1 MMRPTCDF
9 PTSVVS
15 SPRADLRRE
24 TRPDVDG
31 GNAMAEKDKTQ
42 GWARVKALS
51 SCSVFWVC
59 LEAALIILWF
69 DFAYRMTPG
78 PVYTMSISILSHPRG
93 DAGWLAALAGTA
105 LAALAVALVDRCSS
119 SGAACAD
126 GVAASDAYASQG
138 AAAGAFRH
146 VRPVFGGTLHIDT
159 LNLACALGCFIGPAL
174 VKLGSSSLALTVVG
188 GLIGGL
194 AFGFLVPR
202 LVANAPVE
210 PRSSTVLGLACAS
223 LGACAAIK
231 LLFGALNADVCAAL
245 VCILPILSVVCEARA
260 LTVRGSQ
267 VGASARSALNVAPAV
282 QSPAARPSQLRS
294 HLTEVACC
302 SLGLGL
308 YMGLIGFSN
317 DGLAQA
323 EYVYRQVVT
332 GVGGTL
338 LACVLLFLSM
348 RANPD
353 APYVV
358 LPILLGTS
366 ALVFVLTTTMPSDAG
381 QTLAHIA
388 GKATDSLTSGLA
400 MCAMVELLGLARRG
414 EEGLKSPAW
423 VVCMCSFALLVG
435 ILGGGVLMSTVG
447 LGTTSIVL
455 VAVSLLYGALL
466 SLGVTVQQ
474 RACDQFVIVRNPADM
489 ARIAQVQADAIAAEL
504 GTLTP
509 RETEVLPYLLQHQ
522 SADAIA
528 EKLGISRNTVKTHTA
543 HIYEKAGVNTRAQLV
558 DLAATKTVAI

>member
-1 MMRPTCDF
+1 MRPICDSL
-9 PTSVVS
+9 TSVVLS
-15 SPRADLRRE
+15 LRADVRCE

-42 GWARVKALS
+42 GWARVKTLPS
-51 SCSVFWVC
+51 LPVFWVC

-78 PVYTMSISILSHPRG
+78 PVYTLPISILNHPRG

-105 LAALAVALVDRCSS
+105 LAAFVVAFVGRRSAADVACEN
-119 SGAACAD
+119 GASRD
-126 GVAASDAYASQG
+126 DAFSCQG
-138 AAAGAFRH
+138 AAAGGLRCI
-146 VRPVFGGTLHIDT
+146 RPAFGGALHVDM
-159 LNLACALGCFIGPAL
+159 LNLACALGCFVGPAL
-174 VKLGSSSLALTVVG
+174 VKLGSSSLVLTVVG

-210 PRSSTVLGLACAS
+210 SRSSTVLGLACAS

-231 LLFGALNADVCAAL
+231 LLLGALNADVCAAL
-245 VCILPILSVVCEARA
+245 VCILPILGVMCEARA
-260 LTVRGSQ
+260 LAVCGSQ
-267 VGASARSALNVAPAV
+267 SGMVAGATAGAASSA

-294 HLTEVACC
+294 HLTEIACC

-338 LACVLLFLSM
+338 LACALLLLSM

-353 APYVV
+353 APYVM

-366 ALVFVLTTTMPSDAG
+366 ALVFILTTTMPSDVG

-388 GKATDSLTSGLA
+388 GKATDSLTSALA

-414 EEGLKSPAW
+414 EGGLKNPAW
-423 VVCMCSFALLVG
+423 VVCICSFALLVG

-474 RACDQFVIVRNPADM
+474 RARDQFVIVRNPADM

-558 DLAATKTVAI
+558 DLAATKTVAV

>member
-1 MMRPTCDF
+1 MRPTCDSL
-9 PTSVVS
+9 TSVVS
-15 SPRADLRRE
+15 SPRADVRCE

-42 GWARVKALS
+42 GWARVKTLPS
-51 SCSVFWVC
+51 LSVFWVC

-78 PVYTMSISILSHPRG
+78 PVYTLPISILNHPRG

-105 LAALAVALVDRCSS
+105 LAAFVVAFVGRRSVADVACENGASRGDASS
-119 SGAACAD
+119 CQ
-126 GVAASDAYASQG
+126 V
-138 AAAGAFRH
+138 AAAGGLCCI
-146 VRPVFGGTLHIDT
+146 RPAFGGALHIDM
-159 LNLACALGCFIGPAL
+159 LNLACALGCFVGPAL
-174 VKLGSSSLALTVVG
+174 VKLGSSSLVLTVVG

-194 AFGFLVPR
+194 AFGFLAPR

-231 LLFGALNADVCAAL
+231 LFLGALNADVCAVL
-245 VCILPILSVVCEARA
+245 VCILPILSVMCEARVLA
-260 LTVRGSQ
+260 VFGSRSGM
-267 VGASARSALNVAPAV
+267 VAGVTADTASSA

-294 HLTEVACC
+294 HLTEIACC

-338 LACVLLFLSM
+338 LACALLFLSM

-366 ALVFVLTTTMPSDAG
+366 ALVFILTTTMPSDVG

-388 GKATDSLTSGLA
+388 GKATDSLTSALA

-414 EEGLKSPAW
+414 EEGLKNPAW
-423 VVCMCSFALLVG
+423 VVCICSFALLVG

-474 RACDQFVIVRNPADM
+474 RARDQFVIVRNPADM

-558 DLAATKTVAI
+558 DLAATKTVEL

>member
-1 MMRPTCDF
+1 MRPTCDSL
-9 PTSVVS
+9 TSVVS
-15 SPRADLRRE
+15 SPRADVRCE

-42 GWARVKALS
+42 GWARVKTLPS
-51 SCSVFWVC
+51 LPVFWVC

-78 PVYTMSISILSHPRG
+78 PVYTLPISILNHPRG

-105 LAALAVALVDRCSS
+105 LAALVVAFVGRRSVAGAASEDDAVTGDASACQGAVAGGLC
-119 SGAACAD
+119 C
-126 GVAASDAYASQG
+126 
-138 AAAGAFRH
+138 
-146 VRPVFGGTLHIDT
+146 VRSVFGGTLRLDT
-159 LNLACALGCFIGPAL
+159 LNLACALGCFVGPAL

-245 VCILPILSVVCEARA
+245 VCILPILSVMCEARA
-260 LTVRGSQ
+260 LAVRGPQ
-267 VGASARSALNVAPAV
+267 PAMMAGAAPVA

-294 HLTEVACC
+294 HFTEVACC

-338 LACVLLFLSM
+338 LACALLFLSM

-366 ALVFVLTTTMPSDAG
+366 ALVFILTTTMPSDAG

-388 GKATDSLTSGLA
+388 GKATDSLTSALA

-414 EEGLKSPAW
+414 EEGLKNPAW
-423 VVCMCSFALLVG
+423 VVCICSSALLVG

-474 RACDQFVIVRNPADM
+474 RARDQFVIVRNPADM

-558 DLAATKTVAI
+558 DLAATKTVAL

>member
-1 MMRPTCDF
+1 
-9 PTSVVS
+9 
-15 SPRADLRRE
+15 
-24 TRPDVDG
+24 
-31 GNAMAEKDKTQ
+31 MAEKDRIQ
-42 GWARVKALS
+42 GWSRVKELPARPI
-51 SCSVFWVC
+51 FWVC
-59 LEAALIILWF
+59 LEAALVMLWF

-78 PVYTMSISILSHPRG
+78 PVFTLPISILNHPRA

-105 LAALAVALVDRCSS
+105 IAALATGLVGRRTVAEALLV
-119 SGAACAD
+119 
-126 GVAASDAYASQG
+126 SQES
-138 AAAGAFRH
+138 AGGIGH
-146 VRPVFGGTLHIDT
+146 VRPAFGGALRLDVI
-159 LNLACALGCFIGPAL
+159 NLACALGCLVGPAC
-174 VKLGSSSLALTVVG
+174 VKLGSTSLVLTVVG
-188 GLIGGL
+188 GLVGGL
-194 AFGFLVPR
+194 AFGLLVPR

-210 PRSSTVLGLACAS
+210 PRSSAVLSLACAS
-223 LGACAAIK
+223 LGVCVLIK
-231 LLFGALNADVCAAL
+231 LLFGAFNADVCAAF
-245 VCILPILSVVCEARA
+245 VCILPTLGVACEARA
-260 LTVRGSQ
+260 L
-267 VGASARSALNVAPAV
+267 AV
-282 QSPAARPSQLRS
+282 QARQPAGSSGIASSAACAAPSPAARPSQLRS

-317 DGLAQA
+317 DGLAQV

-332 GVGGTL
+332 GVGGAL
-338 LACVLLFLSM
+338 LACALLFLSM

-353 APYVV
+353 GPYVM
-358 LPILLGTS
+358 LPMLLGTS
-366 ALVFVLTTTMPSDAG
+366 ALVFILTTTTMPSNVG
-381 QTLAHIA
+381 QTLAHVA
-388 GKATDSLTSGLA
+388 GKATDSLTSALA
-400 MCAMVELLGLARRG
+400 MCAMVELLGLARAG
-414 EEGLKSPAW
+414 QEGLKNPSW
-423 VVCMCSFALLVG
+423 VVCICSFALLAG

-474 RACDQFVIVRNPADM
+474 RARDQFVIVRNPHDM
-489 ARIAQVQADAIAAEL
+489 ALIAQVQADAIAAEL

-522 SADAIA
+522 SAGAIA

>member
-1 MMRPTCDF
+1 MRPTCDSL
-9 PTSVVS
+9 TSVVS
-15 SPRADLRRE
+15 SPRADVRRE

-42 GWARVKALS
+42 GWARVKTLPS
-51 SCSVFWVC
+51 FPVFWVC

-78 PVYTMSISILSHPRG
+78 PVYTLPISILNHPRG

-105 LAALAVALVDRCSS
+105 LAAFVVAFVGKRSTADVTCENGASRGDASS
-119 SGAACAD
+119 CQ
-126 GVAASDAYASQG
+126 V
-138 AAAGAFRH
+138 AAAGGLCCI
-146 VRPVFGGTLHIDT
+146 RPAFGGALHADM
-159 LNLACALGCFIGPAL
+159 LNLACALGCFVGPAL
-174 VKLGSSSLALTVVG
+174 VKLGSSSLVLTVVG

-245 VCILPILSVVCEARA
+245 VCILPILSVMCEARA
-260 LTVRGSQ
+260 LAVRGPQSGM
-267 VGASARSALNVAPAV
+267 VAGVTAGTASSA

-338 LACVLLFLSM
+338 LACALLFLSM

-366 ALVFVLTTTMPSDAG
+366 ALVFILTTTMPSDVG

-388 GKATDSLTSGLA
+388 GKATDSLTSALA

-414 EEGLKSPAW
+414 EEGLKNPAW
-423 VVCMCSFALLVG
+423 VVCICSFTLLVG

-474 RACDQFVIVRNPADM
+474 RARDQFVIVRNPADM

-558 DLAATKTVAI
+558 DLAATKTVAL

>member
-1 MMRPTCDF
+1 MRPICDSL
-9 PTSVVS
+9 TSVVS
-15 SPRADLRRE
+15 SPRADVRCE

-42 GWARVKALS
+42 GWARVKTLPS
-51 SCSVFWVC
+51 LPVFWVC
-59 LEAALIILWF
+59 LEAALVILWF

-78 PVYTMSISILSHPRG
+78 PVYTLPISILNHPRG

-105 LAALAVALVDRCSS
+105 LAAFAVAFVGRRSTADVTCENGASRGDASS
-119 SGAACAD
+119 CQ
-126 GVAASDAYASQG
+126 V
-138 AAAGAFRH
+138 AAAGGLCCI
-146 VRPVFGGTLHIDT
+146 RPAFGGALHVDM
-159 LNLACALGCFIGPAL
+159 LNLACALGCFVGPAL
-174 VKLGSSSLALTVVG
+174 VKLGSSSLVLTVVG

-194 AFGFLVPR
+194 AFGFLAPR

-231 LLFGALNADVCAAL
+231 LLLGALNADVCAAL
-245 VCILPILSVVCEARA
+245 VCILPILGVVCEARA
-260 LTVRGSQ
+260 LAVCGSQ
-267 VGASARSALNVAPAV
+267 FGMVAGVTVGTASSA

-294 HLTEVACC
+294 HLTEIACC

-338 LACVLLFLSM
+338 LACALLFLSM

-366 ALVFVLTTTMPSDAG
+366 ALVFILTTTMPSDVG

-388 GKATDSLTSGLA
+388 GKATDSLTSALA

-414 EEGLKSPAW
+414 EEGLKNPAW
-423 VVCMCSFALLVG
+423 VVCICSFALFVG

-474 RACDQFVIVRNPADM
+474 RARDQFVIVRNPADM

>member
-1 MMRPTCDF
+1 MRPTCDSL
-9 PTSVVS
+9 TSVVS
-15 SPRADLRRE
+15 SPRADVRRE

-42 GWARVKALS
+42 GWARVKTLPS
-51 SCSVFWVC
+51 LPVFWVC
-59 LEAALIILWF
+59 LEAALVILWF

-78 PVYTMSISILSHPRG
+78 PVYTLPISILNHPRG

-105 LAALAVALVDRCSS
+105 LAAFAVAFVGRRSAADVACEN
-119 SGAACAD
+119 GA
-126 GVAASDAYASQG
+126 VMSDASSCQG
-138 AAAGAFRH
+138 AAAGGLCCI
-146 VRPVFGGTLHIDT
+146 RPAFGGALHVDM
-159 LNLACALGCFIGPAL
+159 LNLACALGCFVGPAL
-174 VKLGSSSLALTVVG
+174 VKLGSSSLVLTVVG

-194 AFGFLVPR
+194 ALGFLVPR

-223 LGACAAIK
+223 LGACATIK
-231 LLFGALNADVCAAL
+231 LFLGALNADVCAAL
-245 VCILPILSVVCEARA
+245 VCILPILSVMCEARDLA
-260 LTVRGSQ
+260 VCGLQSGMVAGVTAGT
-267 VGASARSALNVAPAV
+267 ASSA

-294 HLTEVACC
+294 HLTEIACC

-338 LACVLLFLSM
+338 LACALLFLSM

-366 ALVFVLTTTMPSDAG
+366 ALVFILTTTMPSDVG

-388 GKATDSLTSGLA
+388 GKATDSLTSALA
-400 MCAMVELLGLARRG
+400 MCAMMELLGLARRG
-414 EEGLKSPAW
+414 EEGLKNPAW
-423 VVCMCSFALLVG
+423 VVCICSLALLVG

-474 RACDQFVIVRNPADM
+474 RARDQFVIVRNPADM

>member
-1 MMRPTCDF
+1 MRPTCDSL
-9 PTSVVS
+9 TSVVS
-15 SPRADLRRE
+15 SPRADVRCE

-42 GWARVKALS
+42 GWARVKTLPS
-51 SCSVFWVC
+51 LPVFWVC
-59 LEAALIILWF
+59 LEAALVILWF

-78 PVYTMSISILSHPRG
+78 PVYTLPIFILNHPRG

-105 LAALAVALVDRCSS
+105 LAAFAVAFVGRRSAADVACEN
-119 SGAACAD
+119 GASRGD
-126 GVAASDAYASQG
+126 ASFCQG
-138 AAAGAFRH
+138 AAAGGLCCI
-146 VRPVFGGTLHIDT
+146 RPAFGGALHVDM
-159 LNLACALGCFIGPAL
+159 LNLACALGCFVGPVL
-174 VKLGSSSLALTVVG
+174 VKLGSSSLVLTVVG

-210 PRSSTVLGLACAS
+210 SRSSTVLGLACAS

-231 LLFGALNADVCAAL
+231 LLLGALNADVCAVL
-245 VCILPILSVVCEARA
+245 VCILPTLSVMCEARVLA
-260 LTVRGSQ
+260 VCGLQSGMVAGVTAGT
-267 VGASARSALNVAPAV
+267 ASSA

-294 HLTEVACC
+294 HLTEIACC

-338 LACVLLFLSM
+338 LACALLFLSM

-366 ALVFVLTTTMPSDAG
+366 ALVFILTTTMPSDVG

-388 GKATDSLTSGLA
+388 GKATDSLTSALA
-400 MCAMVELLGLARRG
+400 MLGLARRG
-414 EEGLKSPAW
+414 EEGLKNPAW
-423 VVCMCSFALLVG
+423 VVCICSFALFVG

-474 RACDQFVIVRNPADM
+474 RARDQFVIVRNPADM

-558 DLAATKTVAI
+558 NLAATKTVAL

>member
-1 MMRPTCDF
+1 
-9 PTSVVS
+9 
-15 SPRADLRRE
+15 
-24 TRPDVDG
+24 
-31 GNAMAEKDKTQ
+31 MAERDKTQ
-42 GWARVKALS
+42 GWVRVKALPS
-51 SCSVFWVC
+51 RSVFWVC

-78 PVYTMSISILSHPRG
+78 PVYTLPVSILSHPRG

-105 LAALAVALVDRCSS
+105 LAALAVAFVDRRSATGTAC
-119 SGAACAD
+119 GDDVATGDACAC
-126 GVAASDAYASQG
+126 QG
-138 AAAGAFRH
+138 TAAG
-146 VRPVFGGTLHIDT
+146 VPCCIRPIFGGTLRLDT
-159 LNLACALGCFIGPAL
+159 LNLTCALGCFVGPAL

-194 AFGFLVPR
+194 AFGLLVPR

-223 LGACAAIK
+223 LGTCAVIK
-231 LLFGALNADVCAAL
+231 LLFGALNADVCAAF
-245 VCILPILSVVCEARA
+245 VCILPILGVACEARA
-260 LTVRGSQ
+260 LAVCGLRPAMMAGT
-267 VGASARSALNVAPAV
+267 APAA

-338 LACVLLFLSM
+338 LACALLFLSM

-366 ALVFVLTTTMPSDAG
+366 ALVFILTTTMPSDAG

-388 GKATDSLTSGLA
+388 GKATDSLTSALA

-414 EEGLKSPAW
+414 EEGLKNPAW
-423 VVCMCSFALLVG
+423 VVCVCSLALLVG

-474 RACDQFVIVRNPADM
+474 RASDQFVIVRNPADM

-543 HIYEKAGVNTRAQLV
+543 HIYEKTGVNTRAQLV

>member
-1 MMRPTCDF
+1 
-9 PTSVVS
+9 
-15 SPRADLRRE
+15 
-24 TRPDVDG
+24 
-31 GNAMAEKDKTQ
+31 MAEKDKTQ
-42 GWARVKALS
+42 GWARVKTLPS
-51 SCSVFWVC
+51 LPVFWVC
-59 LEAALIILWF
+59 LEAALVILWF

-78 PVYTMSISILSHPRG
+78 PVYTLPISILNHPRG

-105 LAALAVALVDRCSS
+105 LAAFVVAFVGRRSTADVACEN
-119 SGAACAD
+119 GASR
-126 GVAASDAYASQG
+126 GDAFPCQG
-138 AAAGAFRH
+138 AAAGGPRCI
-146 VRPVFGGTLHIDT
+146 RPAFGGALHVDM
-159 LNLACALGCFIGPAL
+159 LNLACALGCFVGPAL
-174 VKLGSSSLALTVVG
+174 VKLGSSSLVLTVAG

-231 LLFGALNADVCAAL
+231 LLLGALNADVCAAL
-245 VCILPILSVVCEARA
+245 VCILPILGVTCEARA
-260 LTVRGSQ
+260 LAVCGSQ
-267 VGASARSALNVAPAV
+267 SGMVAGVTAGAASSA
-282 QSPAARPSQLRS
+282 QSPAARLSQLRS
-294 HLTEVACC
+294 HFTEVACC

-317 DGLAQA
+317 DGLGQA

-338 LACVLLFLSM
+338 LACALLFLSM

-366 ALVFVLTTTMPSDAG
+366 ALVFILTTTMPSDVG

-388 GKATDSLTSGLA
+388 GKATDSLTSALA

-414 EEGLKSPAW
+414 EEGLKNPAW
-423 VVCMCSFALLVG
+423 VVCICSLALLVG

-474 RACDQFVIVRNPADM
+474 RARDQFVIVRNPADM

-558 DLAATKTVAI
+558 DLAATKTVAL

>member
-1 MMRPTCDF
+1 MRPTCDSLI
-9 PTSVVS
+9 SVVS
-15 SPRADLRRE
+15 SPRADVRCE

-42 GWARVKALS
+42 GWARVKVLP

-78 PVYTMSISILSHPRG
+78 PVYTLPISILNHPRG

-105 LAALAVALVDRCSS
+105 LAAFAVAFVGRRSAADVACENGASTDNFSS
-119 SGAACAD
+119 CQEA
-126 GVAASDAYASQG
+126 VAG
-138 AAAGAFRH
+138 GLCCI
-146 VRPVFGGTLHIDT
+146 RPAFGGALHIDM
-159 LNLACALGCFIGPAL
+159 LNLACALGCFVGPAL
-174 VKLGSSSLALTVVG
+174 VKLGSSSLVFTVVG

-210 PRSSTVLGLACAS
+210 SRSSTVLGLACAS

-245 VCILPILSVVCEARA
+245 VCILPILGVMCEARA
-260 LTVRGSQ
+260 LAVRGPQSGM
-267 VGASARSALNVAPAV
+267 VAGVTAGTASSA

-294 HLTEVACC
+294 HLTEIACC

-338 LACVLLFLSM
+338 LACALLFLSM

-366 ALVFVLTTTMPSDAG
+366 ALVFILTTTIPSDVG

-388 GKATDSLTSGLA
+388 GKATDSLTSALA

-414 EEGLKSPAW
+414 EEGLKNPAW
-423 VVCMCSFALLVG
+423 VVCICSFALLVG

-474 RACDQFVIVRNPADM
+474 RARDQFVIVRNPADM

>member
-1 MMRPTCDF
+1 M
-9 PTSVVS
+9 
-15 SPRADLRRE
+15 
-24 TRPDVDG
+24 
-31 GNAMAEKDKTQ
+31 
-42 GWARVKALS
+42 
-51 SCSVFWVC
+51 
-59 LEAALIILWF
+59 
-69 DFAYRMTPG
+69 
-78 PVYTMSISILSHPRG
+78 
-93 DAGWLAALAGTA
+93 
-105 LAALAVALVDRCSS
+105 
-119 SGAACAD
+119 
-126 GVAASDAYASQG
+126 
-138 AAAGAFRH
+138 
-146 VRPVFGGTLHIDT
+146 
-159 LNLACALGCFIGPAL
+159 LNLTCALGCFVGPAL
-174 VKLGSSSLALTVVG
+174 VKLGSSSLVLTVAG

-202 LVANAPVE
+202 LVTNAPVE

-231 LLFGALNADVCAAL
+231 LLLGALNADVCAVL
-245 VCILPILSVVCEARA
+245 VCILPILGVVCEARA
-260 LTVRGSQ
+260 LAVCGSQ
-267 VGASARSALNVAPAV
+267 SGMVAGVTAGTASST

-294 HLTEVACC
+294 HLTEIACC

-338 LACVLLFLSM
+338 LACALLFLSM

-366 ALVFVLTTTMPSDAG
+366 ALVFILTTTMPSDVG

-388 GKATDSLTSGLA
+388 GKATDSLTSALA

-414 EEGLKSPAW
+414 EEGLKNPAW
-423 VVCMCSFALLVG
+423 VVCICSFALLVG

-474 RACDQFVIVRNPADM
+474 RARDQFVIVRNPADM

>member
-1 MMRPTCDF
+1 MRPICDSL
-9 PTSVVS
+9 TSVVS
-15 SPRADLRRE
+15 SPRADVRCE

-42 GWARVKALS
+42 GWARVKTLPS
-51 SCSVFWVC
+51 FPVFWVC

-78 PVYTMSISILSHPRG
+78 PVYTLPISILNHPRG

-105 LAALAVALVDRCSS
+105 LAAFVVAFVGRRSAADVTCENGASRGDASS
-119 SGAACAD
+119 CQ
-126 GVAASDAYASQG
+126 V
-138 AAAGAFRH
+138 AAAGGLCCI
-146 VRPVFGGTLHIDT
+146 RPAFGGALHVDM
-159 LNLACALGCFIGPAL
+159 LNLACALGCFVGPAL
-174 VKLGSSSLALTVVG
+174 VKLGSSSLVLTVVG

-245 VCILPILSVVCEARA
+245 VCILPILSVMCEARA
-260 LTVRGSQ
+260 LAVRGPQSGM
-267 VGASARSALNVAPAV
+267 VAGVTAGTASSV

-338 LACVLLFLSM
+338 LACALLFLSM

-366 ALVFVLTTTMPSDAG
+366 ALVFILTTTMPSDAG

-388 GKATDSLTSGLA
+388 GKATDSLTSALA

-414 EEGLKSPAW
+414 EEGLKNPAW
-423 VVCMCSFALLVG
+423 VVCICSFTLLVG

-474 RACDQFVIVRNPADM
+474 RARDQFVIVRNPADM

>member
-1 MMRPTCDF
+1 
-9 PTSVVS
+9 
-15 SPRADLRRE
+15 
-24 TRPDVDG
+24 
-31 GNAMAEKDKTQ
+31 MAEKDKTQ
-42 GWARVKALS
+42 GWARVKTLPLLP
-51 SCSVFWVC
+51 VFWVC

-78 PVYTMSISILSHPRG
+78 PVYTLPISILNHPRG

-105 LAALAVALVDRCSS
+105 LAALAVAFVGRRSAT
-119 SGAACAD
+119 GAASEDDAVTGD
-126 GVAASDAYASQG
+126 ASACQG
-138 AAAGAFRH
+138 AVAGGLCR
-146 VRPVFGGTLHIDT
+146 VRPVFGGTLRLDT
-159 LNLACALGCFIGPAL
+159 LNLACALGCFVGPAL

-194 AFGFLVPR
+194 AFGLLVPR

-210 PRSSTVLGLACAS
+210 PRSSTVVGLACAS

-245 VCILPILSVVCEARA
+245 VCVLPILSVMCEARA
-260 LTVRGSQ
+260 LAVRGPQ
-267 VGASARSALNVAPAV
+267 PAMMAGTAPAA
-282 QSPAARPSQLRS
+282 QSSATRPSQLRS

-338 LACVLLFLSM
+338 LACALLFLSM

-366 ALVFVLTTTMPSDAG
+366 ALVFILTTTMPSDAG

-388 GKATDSLTSGLA
+388 GKATDSLTSALA

-414 EEGLKSPAW
+414 EEGLKNPAW
-423 VVCMCSFALLVG
+423 VVCICSLSLLVG

-474 RACDQFVIVRNPADM
+474 RARDQFVIVRNPADM

>member
-1 MMRPTCDF
+1 MRPICDSL
-9 PTSVVS
+9 TSVVS
-15 SPRADLRRE
+15 SPRADVRCE

-31 GNAMAEKDKTQ
+31 GNAMAERDKTQ
-42 GWARVKALS
+42 GWVRVKALPS
-51 SCSVFWVC
+51 RSVFWVC

-78 PVYTMSISILSHPRG
+78 PVYTLPVSILSHPRG

-105 LAALAVALVDRCSS
+105 LAALAVAFVGRRSATGIARGDD
-119 SGAACAD
+119 AAPADVCAC
-126 GVAASDAYASQG
+126 QG
-138 AAAGAFRH
+138 TAAG
-146 VRPVFGGTLHIDT
+146 VLCCIRPIFGGTLRLDT
-159 LNLACALGCFIGPAL
+159 LNLTCALGCFVGPAL

-194 AFGFLVPR
+194 AFGLLVPR

-231 LLFGALNADVCAAL
+231 LFLGALNADVCAVL
-245 VCILPILSVVCEARA
+245 VCILPILGVVCEARA
-260 LTVRGSQ
+260 LAVRGSQ
-267 VGASARSALNVAPAV
+267 SAMMAGTAPAA

-338 LACVLLFLSM
+338 LACALLFLSM

-366 ALVFVLTTTMPSDAG
+366 ALVFILTTTIPSDAG

-388 GKATDSLTSGLA
+388 GKATDSFTSALA

-414 EEGLKSPAW
+414 EEGLKNPAW
-423 VVCMCSFALLVG
+423 VVCVCSLALLVG

-474 RACDQFVIVRNPADM
+474 RARDQFVIVRNPADM

-543 HIYEKAGVNTRAQLV
+543 HIYEKAGVNTRTQLV
-558 DLAATKTVAI
+558 DLAATKTMAF

>member
-1 MMRPTCDF
+1 MRPICDSL
-9 PTSVVS
+9 TSVVS
-15 SPRADLRRE
+15 SPRADVRCE

-42 GWARVKALS
+42 GWARVKTLPS
-51 SCSVFWVC
+51 LSVFWVC

-78 PVYTMSISILSHPRG
+78 PVYTLPISILNHPRG

-105 LAALAVALVDRCSS
+105 LAALVIAFVGRRSVA
-119 SGAACAD
+119 GAACED
-126 GVAASDAYASQG
+126 GAVMGDVSACQG
-138 AAAGAFRH
+138 TAAGGPCCI
-146 VRPVFGGTLHIDT
+146 RPIFGGTLRLDV
-159 LNLACALGCFIGPAL
+159 LNLACALGCFVGPAL
-174 VKLGSSSLALTVVG
+174 VKLGSSSLALTVAG

-231 LLFGALNADVCAAL
+231 LLLGALNADVCAAF
-245 VCILPILSVVCEARA
+245 VCILPILGVMCEARA
-260 LTVRGSQ
+260 LAVRGPQ
-267 VGASARSALNVAPAV
+267 SAVMAGTAPAA

-338 LACVLLFLSM
+338 LACALLLLSM

-366 ALVFVLTTTMPSDAG
+366 ALVFILTTTMPSDVG

-388 GKATDSLTSGLA
+388 GKATDSLTSALA

-414 EEGLKSPAW
+414 EEGLKNPAW
-423 VVCMCSFALLVG
+423 VVCICSFTLLVG

-474 RACDQFVIVRNPADM
+474 RARDQFVIGRNPADM

>member
-1 MMRPTCDF
+1 M
-9 PTSVVS
+9 
-15 SPRADLRRE
+15 
-24 TRPDVDG
+24 
-31 GNAMAEKDKTQ
+31 
-42 GWARVKALS
+42 
-51 SCSVFWVC
+51 
-59 LEAALIILWF
+59 
-69 DFAYRMTPG
+69 
-78 PVYTMSISILSHPRG
+78 
-93 DAGWLAALAGTA
+93 
-105 LAALAVALVDRCSS
+105 
-119 SGAACAD
+119 
-126 GVAASDAYASQG
+126 
-138 AAAGAFRH
+138 
-146 VRPVFGGTLHIDT
+146 
-159 LNLACALGCFIGPAL
+159 LNLACALGCLVGPAL
-174 VKLGSSSLALTVVG
+174 VKLGSSSLVLTVVG
-188 GLIGGL
+188 GLVGGL
-194 AFGFLVPR
+194 AFGLLVPR

-223 LGACAAIK
+223 LGVCALIK
-231 LLFGALNADVCAAL
+231 LLFGALNADVCAVF
-245 VCILPILSVVCEARA
+245 VCILPTLGVACEARA
-260 LTVRGSQ
+260 LAVRAQQPAGSSGI
-267 VGASARSALNVAPAV
+267 VSGAASVTP
-282 QSPAARPSQLRS
+282 SPAARPSQLRS

-308 YMGLIGFSN
+308 YMGLIGFSS

-338 LACVLLFLSM
+338 LACALLFLSM

-366 ALVFVLTTTMPSDAG
+366 ALVFILTTTMPSDAG

-414 EEGLKSPAW
+414 EEGLKNPAW
-423 VVCMCSFALLVG
+423 VVCVCSLALLVG

-474 RACDQFVIVRNPADM
+474 RASDQFVIVRNPADM

-543 HIYEKAGVNTRAQLV
+543 HIYEKTGVNTRAQLV

>member
-1 MMRPTCDF
+1 
-9 PTSVVS
+9 
-15 SPRADLRRE
+15 
-24 TRPDVDG
+24 
-31 GNAMAEKDKTQ
+31 MAEKDKTR
-42 GWARVKALS
+42 GWARVKTLPS
-51 SCSVFWVC
+51 LPVFWVC

-78 PVYTMSISILSHPRG
+78 PVYTLPISILNHPRG

-105 LAALAVALVDRCSS
+105 LAAFVVAFVGRRSAADVACENGASRGDASS
-119 SGAACAD
+119 C
-126 GVAASDAYASQG
+126 QG
-138 AAAGAFRH
+138 AAAGGPCCI
-146 VRPVFGGTLHIDT
+146 RPAFGGALHVDM
-159 LNLACALGCFIGPAL
+159 LNLACALGCFVGPAL
-174 VKLGSSSLALTVVG
+174 VKLGSSSLVLTVAG

-231 LLFGALNADVCAAL
+231 LLLGALNADVCAAL
-245 VCILPILSVVCEARA
+245 VCILPILGVVCEARA
-260 LTVRGSQ
+260 LAVFGSRSGM
-267 VGASARSALNVAPAV
+267 VAGVTAGTASST

-294 HLTEVACC
+294 HLTEIACC

-338 LACVLLFLSM
+338 LACALLFLSM

-366 ALVFVLTTTMPSDAG
+366 ALVFILSTTMPSDVG

-388 GKATDSLTSGLA
+388 GKATDSLTSALA

-414 EEGLKSPAW
+414 EEGLKNPAW
-423 VVCMCSFALLVG
+423 VVCICSFALLVG

-474 RACDQFVIVRNPADM
+474 RARDQFVIVRNPADM

>member
-1 MMRPTCDF
+1 MHPICDSL
-9 PTSVVS
+9 TSVVL
-15 SPRADLRRE
+15 SPRADVRCK

-42 GWARVKALS
+42 GWARAKALPS
-51 SCSVFWVC
+51 RPVFWVC

-78 PVYTMSISILSHPRG
+78 LVYTLPISILNHPRG
-93 DAGWLAALAGTA
+93 DAGWIAALAGMA
-105 LAALAVALVDRCSS
+105 LAALAVAVVGRRSATGTACGDD
-119 SGAACAD
+119 AATGDVCACP
-126 GVAASDAYASQG
+126 G
-138 AAAGAFRH
+138 AAAGALCC
-146 VRPVFGGTLHIDT
+146 VRPVFGGTLRLDM
-159 LNLACALGCFIGPAL
+159 LNLACALGCLVGPAL
-174 VKLGSSSLALTVVG
+174 VKLGSSSLVLTVVG

-194 AFGFLVPR
+194 AFGLLVPR

-223 LGACAAIK
+223 LGVCALIK
-231 LLFGALNADVCAAL
+231 LLFGALNADVCAVF
-245 VCILPILSVVCEARA
+245 VCILPTLGVACEARA
-260 LTVRGSQ
+260 LAVRAQQPAGSSGI
-267 VGASARSALNVAPAV
+267 VSGAASVTP
-282 QSPAARPSQLRS
+282 SPAARPSQLRS

-308 YMGLIGFSN
+308 YMGLIGFSS

-338 LACVLLFLSM
+338 LACALLFLSM

-366 ALVFVLTTTMPSDAG
+366 ALVFILTTTMPSDAG

-414 EEGLKSPAW
+414 EEGLKNPAW
-423 VVCMCSFALLVG
+423 VVCICSFALLVG

-474 RACDQFVIVRNPADM
+474 RASDQFVIVRNPADM

-543 HIYEKAGVNTRAQLV
+543 HIYEKTGVNTRAQLV